1 VREIIYK
8 QIIEIDGKQYT
19 IFACDYSE
27 SVSELVEQ
35 GEIESD
41 SQSAIDHIFSEIETG
56 LV

>member
-8 QIIEIDGKQYT
+8 QIVEIDSKQYT

-27 SVSELVEQ
+27 SISELVEQ
-35 GEIESD
+35 GEIGSD